1 MSKTTIP
8 TGGITA
14 DAINSTL
21 IADDAISEE
30 HLDATAIT
38 GHTALAEAP
47 ADTDE
52 FLISDGGTLKR
63 LDASYVGGGAWTLLS
78 TNDLSSGVSEFI
90 DADFFTTYSSYK
102 HFLLDCQ
109 FVVPDD
115 GPSDIIFVFQDGSG
129 DVTGTMRAAAKANRG
144 NNSDEDG
151 NYGKNQTS
159 NSDGV
164 NVYDNAR
171 GNNNQGMNMLI
182 ELWQPISSDGDI
194 NMMWRAT
201 GMQAGYYQFVTGGGM
216 SESGTNATGWVIK
229 RASGNMTQNVSN
241 ASYIKIYGLAAS

>member
-63 LDASYVGGGAWTLLS
+63 LDASYVGGGAYTLLS
-78 TNDLSSGVSEFI
+78 NNDLSSGVSELI

-115 GPSDIIFVFQDGSG
+115 GNNDMIFVFQDGSG
-129 DVTGTMRAAAKANRG
+129 DVTGTIRAAAKSNRG

-151 NYGKNQTS
+151 MYGRNQTS
-159 NSDGV
+159 NSGGI
-164 NVYDNAR
+164 NIFESSR
-171 GNNNQGMNMLI
+171 GSNNQGMNMLI

-194 NMMWRAT
+194 NIMWRGT
-201 GMQAGYYQFVTGGGM
+201 GIQTGYYAFVTGGGM
-216 SESGTNATGWVIK
+216 SESGTNATGFVIK
-229 RASGNMTQNVSN
+229 RASGNLTQNVSG